1 MIKGTLT
8 DKTEA
13 VLEENGWVTARYHGC
28 FDLAAKKRQTI
39 LVKILQNVDSLSEG
53 QARNLRIIAENVG
66 GSTML
71 VGEQTRVEKLKEG
84 VVYERFEIPT
94 VSFSTFERLITEGIM
109 PSIYRDKGG
118 LYVRV
123 DSDALREARG
133 KKELTQRELAEI
145 VGVNKKAIY
154 EHERNELRM
163 ALRIAEKL
171 ERVLDRK
178 LVKEI
183 DVIRKIVSSEQS
195 EPKDVIEK
203 DVGGKLRRIGFD
215 VKYVGSAPFDIMAR
229 ERALILSDVEA
240 DKRKLLK
247 RAPALRGF
255 AAVTQKPV
263 LVITEKIREDSLEGI
278 PVIRRSELKE
288 MERSS
293 DVLRVAKRV
302 RKKD

>member
-1 MIKGTLT
+1 MIKGTLV
-8 DKTEA
+8 DKAEQT
-13 VLEENGWVTARYHGC
+13 LEEHGWTTARYHGC
-28 FDLAAKKRQTI
+28 FDIAAKRRTII
-39 LVKILQNVDSLSEG
+39 LVKILQNIDALSEE

-66 GSTML
+66 GSALL

-84 VVYERFEIPT
+84 VVYERYEMPT
-94 VSFSTFERLITEGIM
+94 VSFSTFGRLITEGVM

-118 LYVRV
+118 LYVRI
-123 DSDALREARG
+123 DSEALREARG
-133 KKELTQRELAEI
+133 EKELTQRELAEL

-154 EHERNELRM
+154 EHEKNELRM
-163 ALRIAEKL
+163 AIKIAEKL
-171 ERVLDRK
+171 EKVLDRK

-183 DVIRKIVSSEQS
+183 DVIRKIVSSGQS

-215 VKYVGSAPFDIMAR
+215 VKYVGAAPFDIMAK

-240 DKRKLLK
+240 DKRRLLK

-255 AAVTQKPV
+255 AAVTEKPV
-263 LVITEKIREDSLEGI
+263 LVITEKSRESELEGL

-293 DVLRVAKRV
+293 EVLRAAKRV

>member
-28 FDLAAKKRQTI
+28 FDIAAKKRQTI
-39 LVKILQNVDSLSEG
+39 LVKTLQNIDSLSEG
-53 QARNLRIIAENVG
+53 QAKNLRTIAESVN
-66 GSTML
+66 GSALL
-71 VGEQTRVEKLKEG
+71 VGEQTRVERLKEG

-94 VSFSTFERLITEGIM
+94 VNFATFARLITEGIM

-133 KKELTQRELAEI
+133 ERGITQRELAEI

-171 ERVLDRK
+171 ENALDRK
-178 LVKEI
+178 LTKEI
-183 DVIRKIVSSEQS
+183 DLIQKIVAPEQS
-195 EPKDVIEK
+195 GPKDVMEK
-203 DVGGKLRRIGFD
+203 DVGGKLERMGFD
-215 VKYVGSAPFDIMAR
+215 VKYVGAAPFDIMAK

-263 LVITEKIREDSLEGI
+263 LLITENIKDDSLEGI

-293 DVLRVAKRV
+293 EVLRAAKRV

>member
-8 DKTEA
+8 DSATA

-28 FDLAAKKRQTI
+28 FDIAARKRQTI
-39 LVKILQNVDSLSEG
+39 LIKILQNIDALSEE
-53 QARNLRIIAENVG
+53 QARNLRIIAESVE
-66 GSTML
+66 GSALL

-84 VVYERFEIPT
+84 VVYERYEIPT
-94 VSFSTFERLITEGIM
+94 VNFATFERLITEGVM

-118 LYVRV
+118 LYVRI
-123 DSDALREARG
+123 DSEALKEARG
-133 KKELTQRELAEI
+133 KSGLTQRELAEM

-154 EHERNELRM
+154 EHEQNSLRM

-171 ERVLDRK
+171 EDTLGKK

-183 DVIRKIVSSEQS
+183 DLIRKIVAPEPGG
-195 EPKDVIEK
+195 PKDVLEK
-203 DVGGKLRRIGFD
+203 DVGGKLRRIGFE
-215 VKYVGSAPFDIMAR
+215 VKYVGAAPFDILAK
-229 ERALILSDVEA
+229 EKALIVSDVEA
-240 DKRKLLK
+240 DKRRLLK

-255 AAVTQKPV
+255 AAVTGKPA
-263 LVITEKIREDSLEGI
+263 LMITEKIRESELEGV

-293 DVLRVAKRV
+293 EVLRAARRV
-302 RKKD
+302 KKKD